1 MGTARIREFEERDLT
16 PCEALLA
23 ASIRAEIANFH
34 WVPPGREA
42 LEADW
47 RLHRGEYPWLS
58 VELDG
63 RWAGFA
69 AAYPYKSRAAY
80 RWTAETGIYL
90 EARARGKGYGRHLY
104 QGLLDSLTAR
114 GFRSAVAGIA
124 LPGEASSGLHAAL
137 GFRRVGVF
145 REVGWKQGEWRDVAL
160 WQRSLSK
167 RAESSQ
173 VSDPS

>member
-1 MGTARIREFEERDLT
+1 MGMAHIRAFHERDLT

-23 ASIRAEIANFH
+23 ASIRLEVANFH

-47 RLHRGEYPWLS
+47 RQLCADYPWLS
-58 VELDG
+58 LELDG

-69 AAYPYKSRAAY
+69 AAYPYKPRAAY

-90 EARARGKGYGRHLY
+90 EAWARGRGYGRDLY
-104 QGLLDSLTAR
+104 QALLESLTAK
-114 GFRSAVAGIA
+114 GYRSVVAGIA
-124 LPGEASSGLHAAL
+124 LPGAASSALHAAL
-137 GFRRVGVF
+137 GFRRVGVL

-167 RAESSQ
+167 RAESNQ
-173 VSDPS
+173 DLDPS